1 MLYIDRKPGQTI
13 VIDDNIVITVKKM
26 RTGQVSLGFEAP
38 KDIKIYRGEI
48 YEKMQEE
55 KKDRGTD

>member
-13 VIDDNIVITVKKM
+13 VIGDDIVITVKKM
-26 RTGQVSLGFEAP
+26 RTGQVSLAFEAP
-38 KDIKIYRGEI
+38 NDIKIYRGEI

>member
-13 VIDDNIVITVKKM
+13 VIGENIVITVKKM
-26 RTGQVSLGFEAP
+26 RTGQVSLAFEAP
-38 KDIKIYRGEI
+38 ENIPIYRGEI
-48 YEKMQEE
+48 YAKMQEE